1 MKIRL
6 PALEKRRRGPV
17 AEEADEEEDADE
29 EVVAYVEEEADVEE
43 TDEEQETDDE
53 QETDEEEE
61 SAIAADPDWL
71 PPLDE
76 DSQSQ
81 EQ

>member
-6 PALEKRRRGPV
+6 PALEKRRRGLV
-17 AEEADEEEDADE
+17 AEVADLEEENADV
-29 EVVAYVEEEADVEE
+29 EVVAYVEEEADMEE
-43 TDEEQETDDE
+43 TDEEQETD
-53 QETDEEEE
+53 EEEE
-61 SAIAADPDWL
+61 EQSAIAADPDWL

-76 DSQSQ
+76 DSPSQ

>member
-17 AEEADEEEDADE
+17 AEEAD
-29 EVVAYVEEEADVEE
+29 VEE
-43 TDEEQETDDE
+43 TDEEQETDE
-53 QETDEEEE
+53 EEETDDEEEE

-71 PPLDE
+71 PPLDD
-76 DSQSQ
+76 DSPPQ
-81 EQ
+81 EK